1 MPFNYGYDEPRRLIT
16 QSRLSSYSTSIATE
30 NDAQLFGAYN
40 WNLAVVG
47 AFYPLLQ
54 IIEVSLRNAISNAAK
69 LKAEQAGINSFW
81 FDNLPSWQESNDQGQ
96 PIAAKR
102 VNEFKDKIKAA
113 KGAAKKALEDKGE
126 VNPTPNHD
134 QIIAQIDFS
143 TWE

>member
-1 MPFNYGYDEPRRLIT
+1 M
-16 QSRLSSYSTSIATE
+16 
-30 NDAQLFGAYN
+30 
-40 WNLAVVG
+40 
-47 AFYPLLQ
+47 
-54 IIEVSLRNAISNAAK
+54 RNAISNAAK

-102 VNEFKDKIKAA
+102 VNKFKDKIKAA